1 MMDFVNQILF
11 AAGLLFL
18 VSILATVI
26 TPRLGVPLLFVFIII
41 GMIAGEDGP
50 GNIHFADFR
59 LTNLAGTAALA
70 VILFDGGMR
79 TSFKTFRV
87 GLGPALSLATVGVL
101 ITMLV
106 VGWLS
111 SVVLDLPLAQ
121 GMLLGAIVS
130 STDAAAVFSLL
141 SNRTVSLN
149 SRVTSVLEIES
160 GTNDPMAVFLTL
172 GVIAYLQSPDTFTAQ
187 QFLFLLVEHMGIGGV
202 LGLAGGWLLARA
214 LNRLQLNESLYP
226 VFALFSCFLL
236 FGLTALLGGSGFL
249 AVYLA
254 GLLVGNRK
262 VRALASIRRFHD
274 GIAWMAQIGMFLILG
289 LLVSPHKLLTIAL
302 PALLI
307 GLVLILAARPLAV
320 VISLLPFRF
329 PWREQAFISW
339 VGLRGSVPIVLA
351 TFPWIAGIE
360 NAGLIFNIAFFIV
373 LVSLLLQ
380 GWSVPLAAQMLKLY
394 IPRTGAR
401 VKRLE
406 VDLPGQSGYEIVSY
420 KLPVDSSHIG
430 RRPKELP
437 IRDHSRI
444 IAVTRSGHLL
454 SYREWG
460 VLQAGDFVSLLVAE
474 TDLERLDTVF
484 KAKRQRADAAA
495 SRQFFGE
502 FEISL
507 EAAAKDL
514 AESYGVKLPE
524 STAEFN
530 VGQLV
535 LKFLPRPVVGDRLRL
550 GHIELVVR
558 RMEGGE
564 LREIGVRLPR
574 E

>member
-1 MMDFVNQILF
+1 MDFVNQLIF

-26 TPRLGVPLLFVFIII
+26 TPRLGVPLLLVFIVI
-41 GMIAGEDGP
+41 GMLAGEDGP

-87 GLGPALSLATVGVL
+87 GLGPALSLSTVGV
-101 ITMLV
+101 IFTMLI

-111 SVVLDLPLAQ
+111 SAVLDLPLAQ

-141 SNRTVSLN
+141 SNRAVSLN
-149 SRVTSVLEIES
+149 QRVTSVLEIES

-172 GVIAYLQSPDTFTAQ
+172 GIISYLKTPDTFTTQ
-187 QFLFLLVEHMGIGGV
+187 HFIFLLVEQMGIGGV
-202 LGLAGGWLLARA
+202 MGLAGGWLLARA

-226 VFALFSCFLL
+226 VLALFSCFLL
-236 FGLTALLGGSGFL
+236 FGLTALVGGSGFL

-254 GLLVGNRK
+254 GLIVGNRK

-289 LLVSPHKLLTIAL
+289 LLVSPHRLLDIAV

-307 GLVLILAARPLAV
+307 GLVLIFVARPISV
-320 VISLLPFRF
+320 VLSLLPFRF
-329 PWREQAFISW
+329 PWREQVFISW

-351 TFPWIAGIE
+351 TFPWIAGTA

-380 GWSVPLAAQMLKLY
+380 GWSVPMTARLLKLY
-394 IPRTGAR
+394 IPRTSAR
-401 VKRLE
+401 VKR
-406 VDLPGQSGYEIVSY
+406 VDIDLPGQSGYEIVSY
-420 KLPVDSSHIG
+420 KLPVDSAHIG

-444 IAVTRSGHLL
+444 IAVSRDGHLL

-460 VLQAGDFVSLLVAE
+460 VLQADDFVSLLVAE

-484 KAKRQRADAAA
+484 KSKRQAASAAA

-502 FEISL
+502 FAIALSATARE
-507 EAAAKDL
+507 L

-524 STAEFN
+524 GTSTLN
-530 VGQLV
+530 ISQLV
-535 LKFLPRPVVGDRLRL
+535 LRYLPRPVIGDRLRL

-558 RMEGGE
+558 KMEGGE
-564 LREIGVRLPR
+564 LLEIGVRLPR

>member
-1 MMDFVNQILF
+1 MEFVNQLIF

-26 TPRLGVPLLFVFIII
+26 TPRLGIPLLLVFIII
-41 GMIAGEDGP
+41 GMLAGEDGP
-50 GNIHFADFR
+50 GKIHFADFR

-87 GLGPALSLATVGVL
+87 GLGPALSLSTFGVML
-101 ITMLV
+101 TMLM

-111 SVVLDLPLAQ
+111 SLVLNLPLAQ

-141 SNRTVSLN
+141 SNRAVSLN
-149 SRVTSVLEIES
+149 QRVTSVLEIES

-172 GVIAYLQSPDTFTAQ
+172 GIISYLQTPDSFTALSFIVLLIQ
-187 QFLFLLVEHMGIGGV
+187 QMAIGGV
-202 LGLAGGWLLARA
+202 IGFGGGWLLARA

-226 VFALFSCFLL
+226 VLALFSCFLL
-236 FGLTALLGGSGFL
+236 FGFTAMLGGSGFL

-254 GLLVGNRK
+254 GLLVGNRR
-262 VRALASIRRFHD
+262 VRSLASIRRFHD

-289 LLVSPHKLLTIAL
+289 LLVSPHRLMMIAL
-302 PALLI
+302 PATLI
-307 GLVLILAARPLAV
+307 GLVLIFLARPIAV
-320 VISLLPFRF
+320 ALSLLPFRF

-351 TFPWIAGIE
+351 TFPWIAGVE

-380 GWSVPLAAQMLKLY
+380 GWSVPLAARMLDLF

-401 VKRLE
+401 VKRFDI
-406 VDLPGQSGYEIVSY
+406 DLPGQSGYEIVSY
-420 KLPVDSSHIG
+420 KLPENSAHIG
-430 RRPKELP
+430 HRPKELP

-444 IAVTRSGHLL
+444 IAITRDGQLL
-454 SYREWG
+454 PYRDWG
-460 VLQAGDFVSLLVAE
+460 VMQANDFISLLVAE
-474 TDLERLDTVF
+474 TELERLDNIF
-484 KAKRQRADAAA
+484 KAKRQRAGA
-495 SRQFFGE
+495 SVGRQFFGE

-507 EAAAKDL
+507 DAGARDL
-514 AESYGVKLPE
+514 AENYGVKLPE
-524 STAEFN
+524 GAETLN
-530 VGQLV
+530 VGQLI
-535 LKFLPRPVVGDRLRL
+535 LRFLPRPVIGDRLRL
-550 GHIELVVR
+550 EHIELVVR
-558 RMEGGE
+558 KMDGSE
-564 LREIGVRLPR
+564 LREIGIRLPR
-574 E
+574 D

>member
-1 MMDFVNQILF
+1 MDFVNQLIF

-26 TPRLGVPLLFVFIII
+26 TPRLGVPLLLVFIVI
-41 GMIAGEDGP
+41 GMLAGEDGP
-50 GNIHFADFR
+50 GNIHFADVR

-87 GLGPALSLATVGVL
+87 GLGPALSLSTVGVL
-101 ITMLV
+101 LTMLI

-111 SVVLDLPLAQ
+111 SLVLHLPLAQ

-160 GTNDPMAVFLTL
+160 GTNDPMAVFLTM
-172 GVIAYLQSPDTFTAQ
+172 GIISYLQTPDTFTAQ
-187 QFLFLLVEHMGIGGV
+187 QFVMLLIEQMGIGGV
-202 LGLAGGWLLARA
+202 LGLGGGWLLARA

-226 VFALFSCFLL
+226 VLALFSCFLL
-236 FGLTALLGGSGFL
+236 FGLTALIGGSGFL

-254 GLLVGNRK
+254 GLIVGNRK

-289 LLVSPHKLLTIAL
+289 LLVSPHRLLQIA
-302 PALLI
+302 PTALLI
-307 GLVLILAARPLAV
+307 GLVLIFAARPLAV
-320 VISLLPFRF
+320 VLSLLPFRF
-329 PWREQAFISW
+329 PWREQVFISW

-351 TFPWIAGIE
+351 TFPWIAGTE

-380 GWSVPLAAQMLKLY
+380 GWSVPTAARALNLY

-401 VKRLE
+401 VKRIE

-420 KLPVDSSHIG
+420 KLPEGSAHIG

-444 IAVTRSGHLL
+444 IALTRDGHLL
-454 SYREWG
+454 SYRDWG
-460 VLQAGDFVSLLVAE
+460 VLQTGDYISLLVAE
-474 TDLERLDTVF
+474 KELERLDTVF
-484 KAKRQRADAAA
+484 KAKRQKASAAA
-495 SRQFFGE
+495 SRHFFGE
-502 FEISL
+502 FEIALS
-507 EAAAKDL
+507 ATTRDL
-514 AESYGVKLPE
+514 ADSYGITLPPGTE
-524 STAEFN
+524 QFN
-530 VGQLV
+530 ISQLV
-535 LKFLPRPVVGDRLRL
+535 LRFLPRPVVGDRLRL
-550 GHIELVVR
+550 DHIELVVR

-564 LREIGVRLPR
+564 LLEIGIRLPR
-574 E
+574 ES

>member
-1 MMDFVNQILF
+1 MDFVNQLIF

-18 VSILATVI
+18 VSILATVL
-26 TPRLGVPLLFVFIII
+26 TPRLGVPLLLVFIVI
-41 GMIAGEDGP
+41 GMLAGEDGP

-111 SVVLDLPLAQ
+111 SVVLHLPLAQ

-141 SNRTVSLN
+141 SSRTVSLN
-149 SRVTSVLEIES
+149 QRVTSVLEIES

-172 GVIAYLQSPDTFTAQ
+172 GVISYLQSPTTFTAQ
-187 QFLFLLVEHMGIGGV
+187 QFLLLLIEQMGIGGV
-202 LGLAGGWLLARA
+202 LGLGGGWLLARA

-226 VFALFSCFLL
+226 VLALFSCFLL

-254 GLLVGNRK
+254 GLIVGNRK

-289 LLVSPHKLLTIAL
+289 LLVSPHRLLTIAG

-307 GLVLILAARPLAV
+307 GLVLIFAARPLAV
-320 VISLLPFRF
+320 FFSLLPFRF
-329 PWREQAFISW
+329 PWREQAFLSW

-351 TFPWIAGIE
+351 TFPWIAGID

-380 GWSVPLAAQMLKLY
+380 GWSVPMAARMLNLY
-394 IPRTGAR
+394 LPRTGTR
-401 VKRLE
+401 VTR
-406 VDLPGQSGYEIVSY
+406 VDIDLPGQSGYEIVSY
-420 KLPVDSSHIG
+420 KLPEDSAHIG

-444 IAVTRSGHLL
+444 IAVTRGGHLL
-454 SYREWG
+454 SYREWD
-460 VLQAGDFVSLLVAE
+460 VLQAGDYVSLLVAE

-484 KAKRQRADAAA
+484 KSKRQRGRVAAT
-495 SRQFFGE
+495 RPFFGE
-502 FEISL
+502 FEISIN
-507 EAAAKDL
+507 ATAKDL
-514 AESYGVKLPE
+514 ADSYGVNLPVG
-524 STAEFN
+524 TDN
-530 VGQLV
+530 LNIGQLV
-535 LKFLPRPVVGDRLRL
+535 LRFLPRPVVGDRLRL
-550 GHIELVVR
+550 EHIELVVR
-558 RMEGGE
+558 KMEGSE
-564 LREIGVRLPR
+564 LQEIGVRLPR

>member
-1 MMDFVNQILF
+1 MDFVNQIIF

-26 TPRLGVPLLFVFIII
+26 TPRLGVPLLLVFIVI
-41 GMIAGEDGP
+41 GMVAGEDGP
-50 GNIHFADFR
+50 GNIHFADYR

-79 TSFKTFRV
+79 TSFKSFRV

-101 ITMLV
+101 LTMLV

-111 SVVLDLPLAQ
+111 SVVLNIPLAQ

-149 SRVTSVLEIES
+149 QRVTSVLEIES

-172 GVIAYLQSPDTFTAQ
+172 GVIAYLQSPETFTTQ
-187 QFLFLLVEHMGIGGV
+187 QFLLLLIEHMGIGGV

-214 LNRLQLNESLYP
+214 LNRLKLNESLYP
-226 VFALFSCFLL
+226 VLALFSCFLL
-236 FGLTALLGGSGFL
+236 FGVTALLGGSGFL

-254 GLLVGNRK
+254 GLIVGNRK
-262 VRALASIRRFHD
+262 VRALGSIRRFHD

-289 LLVSPHKLLTIAL
+289 LLVSPHKLLDIAG

-307 GLVLILAARPLAV
+307 GLVLILVARPLAV

-329 PWREQAFISW
+329 PWREQVFISW

-351 TFPWIAGIE
+351 TFPWIAGTE
-360 NAGLIFNIAFFIV
+360 NAGLIFNVAFFIV

-380 GWSVPLAAQMLKLY
+380 GWSVPLAANMLNLF
-394 IPRTGAR
+394 IPRTSAR
-401 VKRLE
+401 VKRVD
-406 VDLPGQSGYEIVSY
+406 VDLPGQSDYEIVSY
-420 KLPVDSSHIG
+420 KLPDDSAHIG

-444 IAVTRSGHLL
+444 IAVSRGGYLL

-460 VLQAGDFVSLLVAE
+460 ALQAGDFVSILVADSE
-474 TDLERLDTVF
+474 LERLDNVF
-484 KAKRQRADAAA
+484 KAKHQLASAAA

-502 FEISL
+502 FEIAL
-507 EAAAKDL
+507 EATAQDL
-514 AESYGVKLPE
+514 ADNYDVNLPA
-524 STAEFN
+524 STQDLT

-535 LKFLPRPVVGDRLRL
+535 LRFLPRPVVGDRLRL
-550 GHIELVVR
+550 GHIDLVVR
-558 RMEGGE
+558 RMEGNE
-564 LREIGVRLPR
+564 LRELGVRLPR

>member
-1 MMDFVNQILF
+1 MDFVNQILF

>member
-1 MMDFVNQILF
+1 MDFVNQLIF

-26 TPRLGVPLLFVFIII
+26 TPRLGVPLLLVFIVI
-41 GMIAGEDGP
+41 GMLAGEDGP

-87 GLGPALSLATVGVL
+87 GLGPALSLATVGVAL
-101 ITMLV
+101 TMLI
-106 VGWLS
+106 VGWFS
-111 SVVLDLPLAQ
+111 SMVLHLPLAE

-141 SNRTVSLN
+141 SGRTVSLN
-149 SRVTSVLEIES
+149 QRVTSVLEIES

-172 GVIAYLQSPDTFTAQ
+172 GIITYLQSPDTFTTQ
-187 QFLFLLVEHMGIGGV
+187 QFLFMLVEQMGIGGA
-202 LGLAGGWLLARA
+202 LGLGGGWLLARA
-214 LNRLQLNESLYP
+214 LNRLELNESLYP
-226 VFALFSCFLL
+226 VLALFSCFLL
-236 FGLTALLGGSGFL
+236 FGFTAMIGGSGFL

-254 GLLVGNRK
+254 GLIVGNRK
-262 VRALASIRRFHD
+262 LRALASIRRFHD

-289 LLVSPHKLLTIAL
+289 LLVSPHRLLPIAV

-307 GLVLILAARPLAV
+307 GLVLILVARPLAV
-320 VISLLPFRF
+320 LLSLLPFRF
-329 PWREQAFISW
+329 PWREQVFISW

-360 NAGLIFNIAFFIV
+360 HSGLIFNLAFFIV

-380 GWSVPLAAQMLKLY
+380 GWSVPLTARLLGLF

-401 VKRLE
+401 IRRVDI
-406 VDLPGQSGYEIVSY
+406 DLPGQSGYEIVSY
-420 KLPVDSSHIG
+420 QLPEASAHLG

-437 IRDHSRI
+437 IHDHSRI
-444 IAVTRSGHLL
+444 IALSRGGHLL
-454 SYREWG
+454 PYREWG
-460 VLQAGDFVSLLVAE
+460 ALQAGDFISLLAADKE
-474 TDLERLDTVF
+474 LEKLDNVF
-484 KAKRQRADAAA
+484 KARRQRPGAAIG
-495 SRQFFGE
+495 RQFFGE
-502 FEISL
+502 FEI
-507 EAAAKDL
+507 AVNATARDL
-514 AESYGVKLPE
+514 ADSYGVKLPE
-524 STAEFN
+524 GTDQLSI
-530 VGQLV
+530 GQLV
-535 LKFLPRPVVGDRLRL
+535 LRFLPRPVVGDRLRL
-550 GHIELVVR
+550 EHIELVVR
-558 RMEGGE
+558 KMEDNE

>member
-111 SVVLDLPLAQ
+111 SVVLNLPLAQ

-172 GVIAYLQSPDTFTAQ
+172 GVIAYLQSPETFTTQ
-187 QFLFLLVEHMGIGGV
+187 QFLLLLVEHMGIGGV
-202 LGLAGGWLLARA
+202 LGLAGGWLLARS

-380 GWSVPLAAQMLKLY
+380 GWSVPLAAQMLKLF

-514 AESYGVKLPE
+514 AESYGVKLPD
-524 STAEFN
+524 STNELN